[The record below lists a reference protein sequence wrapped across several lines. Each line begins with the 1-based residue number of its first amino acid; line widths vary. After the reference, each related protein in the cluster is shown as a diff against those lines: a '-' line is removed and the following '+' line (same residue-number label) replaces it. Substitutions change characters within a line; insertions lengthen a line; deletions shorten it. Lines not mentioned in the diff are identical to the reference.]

1 MTNSR
6 SRSSRSRSWGALVV
20 AFALTGVVSVAHAER
35 KRVVVLEFVGPKGER
50 FHDELVK
57 LLRKTHTVV
66 STNQWNGTA
75 EQLDAAT
82 MLDKDVRRVA
92 KKLKVDAIVEGKIE
106 KRRDAF
112 LIHLK
117 LREGKTGEVVRASIA
132 TKSDGPR
139 IDARAQRDLRDELVG
154 AIDEVEQNRSGSVDD
169 DDARGKRRV
178 AKAED
183 DADDEDDRPVKKRGK
198 KTDER
203 AAKKRVSKA
212 EADAAADDEDDRP
225 AKKPAKRTDAAD
237 DDEPAPANKSKKA
250 GDDRAGR
257 KAATKVANRTDEDSA
272 DKLPPKK
279 AKGDDR
285 AGKKVAARV
294 ANNAEDDEDK
304 LPAKKPAKADARGFS
319 KRPDDERGSDRVDT
333 RTAKQGDDERALLK
347 PKTDDAAEKSG
358 GDAAGADGEPGHSA
372 AETKVASSDDDGT
385 RVEADIE
392 PAGGLGA
399 AAARSPG
406 QRALELVAGA
416 SMTVRKMSFDVRPDL
431 EQRPASYKGGRAAGA
446 IVDATFYPLALGHRR
461 SGILKDFGLT
471 VMYDRVLKVSSRS
484 QLTGMTFDTKET
496 RLGAGLVFRHAF
508 GTKATAPVVLG
519 SFAYSSQLF
528 RIAAD
533 LDTPN
538 VKYTMFE
545 PGVGVRIPVTANLIA
560 GLDARFMAITSA
572 GQIQEPAQYGTAR
585 VLGLEGA
592 LAIDYLF
599 GRGLFARAALR
610 YETIGYTFKGNGL
623 MTSSRDGVASTQD
636 VTGARDNYLGGLAT
650 VGYVY

>member
-57 LLRKTHTVV
+57 LLKKTHTVV

-132 TKSDGPR
+132 TKSEGPR

-169 DDARGKRRV
+169 DDDARGKKRV

-212 EADAAADDEDDRP
+212 EADAADEDDRP
-225 AKKPAKRTDAAD
+225 ARKPAKRTDAAD

-257 KAATKVANRTDEDSA
+257 KA
-272 DKLPPKK
+272 
-279 AKGDDR
+279 KGDDR
-285 AGKKVAARV
+285 AGKKVAAKV

-319 KRPDDERGSDRVDT
+319 KRPDDERGSDRVDS
-333 RTAKQGDDERALLK
+333 RTAKLGDDERALLK

-358 GDAAGADGEPGHSA
+358 GDAAGADREPGHSA

-385 RVEADIE
+385 RVEAEIE

-399 AAARSPG
+399 AAVRSPG
-406 QRALELVAGA
+406 QRAVELVAGA

-431 EQRPASYKGGRAAGA
+431 EQRPASYKGGRAPGA

-572 GQIQEPAQYGTAR
+572 GQIQEPTQYGTAR
-585 VLGLEGA
+585 VLGFEGA

-623 MTSSRDGVASTQD
+623 MTSTRDGVASTQD
-636 VTGARDNYLGGLAT
+636 VTGARDNYVGGLAT